1 MNKRNFFLLG
11 TGVGLVGILLWKI
24 LTKSSPASRLDLH
37 NLGYQDLSEAEL
49 GKAHLLDLNTA
60 ETADLAALRLGQE
73 SLDRLIENRPYR
85 SKLDLLSRMVVSQA
99 EYSTIKDKIGIA
111 HAAEPLKVG

>member
-11 TGVGLVGILLWKI
+11 TGLGLVGILFWKI
-24 LTKSSPASRLDLH
+24 FTEASPASRLDMH
-37 NLGYQDLSEAEL
+37 DLGYQDLSEAEL

-60 ETADLAALRLGQE
+60 EISDLAALSLGQE

-85 SKLDLLSRMVVSQA
+85 SKLDLLSRMVLSQP
-99 EYSTIKDKIGIA
+99 EYAAIKDKIGIA